1 LKLSALS
8 GRYILRKGEANVM
21 TNRTVLFCA
30 LALSL
35 AVVSASIVPAGN
47 NGKAAARGMRLHPIP
62 IHSLTGV
69 SFHAV
74 AGF

>member
-1 LKLSALS
+1 
-8 GRYILRKGEANVM
+8 M
-21 TNRTVLFCA
+21 TNHTVLFCA

-35 AVVSASIVPAGN
+35 ALISIAMIPNGAVSRVATPN
-47 NGKAAARGMRLHPIP
+47 MTDQPMP

-69 SFHAV
+69 SFHSV

>member
-1 LKLSALS
+1 
-8 GRYILRKGEANVM
+8 M
-21 TNRTVLFCA
+21 TNHTVLFCA

-35 AVVSASIVPAGN
+35 ALISLAMVPNSAPR
-47 NGKAAARGMRLHPIP
+47 AATLAMADQPVP

-69 SFHAV
+69 SFHSV

>member
-1 LKLSALS
+1 
-8 GRYILRKGEANVM
+8 M
-21 TNRTVLFCA
+21 TNHTVLFCA

-35 AVVSASIVPAGN
+35 ALISIAMVPNSTVART
-47 NGKAAARGMRLHPIP
+47 AAPGMTDQPMS

-69 SFHAV
+69 SFHSV

>member
-1 LKLSALS
+1 
-8 GRYILRKGEANVM
+8 M

-30 LALSL
+30 LVLSL
-35 AVVSASIVPAGN
+35 AVVSTSMVPAGDHAR
-47 NGKAAARGMRLHPIP
+47 AAAPVIANHLMP

>member
-1 LKLSALS
+1 
-8 GRYILRKGEANVM
+8 M
-21 TNRTVLFCA
+21 TNYTMLFCA

-35 AVVSASIVPAGN
+35 ALISIAMVPGNAVSR
-47 NGKAAARGMRLHPIP
+47 AAAPGLTDRPAP

-74 AGF
+74 EGF

>member
-1 LKLSALS
+1 
-8 GRYILRKGEANVM
+8 M
-21 TNRTVLFCA
+21 TNHTVLFCA

-35 AVVSASIVPAGN
+35 ALISIAMVSSNAVSR
-47 NGKAAARGMRLHPIP
+47 AAAPGLSDQPTP

-69 SFHAV
+69 SFHSV

>member
-1 LKLSALS
+1 
-8 GRYILRKGEANVM
+8 M

-35 AVVSASIVPAGN
+35 ALISISMVPSGTVVR
-47 NGKAAARGMRLHPIP
+47 AAAPGVAGQPMP

-69 SFHAV
+69 SFHSV

>member
-1 LKLSALS
+1 
-8 GRYILRKGEANVM
+8 M
-21 TNRTVLFCA
+21 TNYTMLFCA

-35 AVVSASIVPAGN
+35 ALISLAMVPGNAVSR
-47 NGKAAARGMRLHPIP
+47 AAAPGLTDQPVP

-69 SFHAV
+69 SFDAV

>member
-1 LKLSALS
+1 
-8 GRYILRKGEANVM
+8 M

-35 AVVSASIVPAGN
+35 AVISASIVPAGN
-47 NGKAAARGMRLHPIP
+47 NARAGARGMRIHPMP

>member
-1 LKLSALS
+1 
-8 GRYILRKGEANVM
+8 M

-30 LALSL
+30 VVLSV
-35 AVVSASIVPAGN
+35 AVISTSMVSTGN
-47 NGKAAARGMRLHPIP
+47 NARPAAPAMMSHPAP

-69 SFHAV
+69 SFHAM

>member
-1 LKLSALS
+1 
-8 GRYILRKGEANVM
+8 M
-21 TNRTVLFCA
+21 TNHTVLFCA

-35 AVVSASIVPAGN
+35 ALISIAMVPGVVSR
-47 NGKAAARGMRLHPIP
+47 AAAPGLSDQPTP

-69 SFHAV
+69 SFHSV

>member
-1 LKLSALS
+1 
-8 GRYILRKGEANVM
+8 M
-21 TNRTVLFCA
+21 TNHTVLFCA

-35 AVVSASIVPAGN
+35 ALISISLVPGGN
-47 NGKAAARGMRLHPIP
+47 VPHVAAPGMANQPMS

>member
-1 LKLSALS
+1 
-8 GRYILRKGEANVM
+8 M
-21 TNRTVLFCA
+21 TNNTVLFCV

-35 AVVSASIVPAGN
+35 ALISLAMVPSHAVSRS
-47 NGKAAARGMRLHPIP
+47 AAAGLTEQATP

-69 SFHAV
+69 SFHSV

>member
-1 LKLSALS
+1 
-8 GRYILRKGEANVM
+8 M
-21 TNRTVLFCA
+21 TNHTVLFCV

-35 AVVSASIVPAGN
+35 ALISLAMVPGHAVSR
-47 NGKAAARGMRLHPIP
+47 AAAPGLTDQPVP

-69 SFHAV
+69 SFHSV